1 MNKSFR
7 CLLEEWGRLLAAVR
21 AGEVDFPVLTAYRVA
36 LEGHLENVKAARA
49 RQLALQEDCRQATRE
64 VRQMVL
70 AGSDEVRRLRSRV
83 KAELGSRDAR
93 LRLFGIKPLDSGSR
107 GQGCRSRALAP
118 G

>member
-1 MNKSFR
+1 MNRSFR

-36 LEGHLENVKAARA
+36 LEGHLENVKAAKA

-64 VRQMVL
+64 IRQRVL

-93 LRLFGIKPLDSGSR
+93 LRLFGIKPLDVGSR
-107 GQGCRSRALAP
+107 WQGCLSRALAP